1 MAKKF
6 ILEEMPDIV
15 LDQILALTPK
25 AKNHYFKKL
34 TGEFYP
40 NLNEGSEE
48 YKSVI
53 ESYVGS
59 FYLEK
64 MYRTNRFFNE
74 SFTPVYTDTGLLRN
88 IIANLFFTDD
98 DLITH

>member
-40 NLNEGSEE
+40 NL
-48 YKSVI
+48 I
-53 ESYVGS
+53 EDDCNLAADFLTV
-59 FYLEK
+59 
-64 MYRTNRFFNE
+64 
-74 SFTPVYTDTGLLRN
+74 LLFLVSSSTRC
-88 IIANLFFTDD
+88 ID
-98 DLITH
+98 

>member
-6 ILEEMPDIV
+6 ILEELPDLV
-15 LDQILALTPK
+15 LDQILSLTPK

-40 NLNEGSEE
+40 NLIEGSEE

-53 ESYVGS
+53 ESYVSS

-74 SFTPVYTDTGLLRN
+74 SFTPVYTDTGLVRN